1 MNTLQDAPTTDTAST
16 SEAGQTESYP
26 SLLNTNW
33 KWVALRA
40 ALALVFGVIALFSPL
55 SAVYALTFVFG
66 AYALLD
72 GVTSIVMGVKNA
84 RNKVERWWSLV
95 LRGVLGVFAGVAV
108 VLVPWA
114 AAVALVIFN
123 WVMLS
128 LWSISTGVM
137 EVAAGRRLRQEQA
150 KGSGWLMASG
160 VISVV
165 LGAAVPV
172 VLIINPAASMVAMG
186 LMMGVYALMA
196 AGLLM
201 GLALTLQRSAIRGRP
216 DVCC

>member
-1 MNTLQDAPTTDTAST
+1 M
-16 SEAGQTESYP
+16 P

-84 RNKVERWWSLV
+84 RNKVERWWTLV
-95 LRGVLGVFAGVAV
+95 LRGALGIFAGVAV

-114 AAVALVIFN
+114 AAVALVIFT

-128 LWSISTGVM
+128 MWAISTGVM
-137 EVAAGRRLRQEQA
+137 EVAAARRLRQEQT
-150 KGSGWLMASG
+150 KGGGWLMASG
-160 VISVV
+160 VLSIV

-172 VLIINPAASMVAMG
+172 VLIIHPAASMVAMG

-201 GLALTLQRSAIRGRP
+201 GLALTLRKVGDTRSA
-216 DVCC
+216 